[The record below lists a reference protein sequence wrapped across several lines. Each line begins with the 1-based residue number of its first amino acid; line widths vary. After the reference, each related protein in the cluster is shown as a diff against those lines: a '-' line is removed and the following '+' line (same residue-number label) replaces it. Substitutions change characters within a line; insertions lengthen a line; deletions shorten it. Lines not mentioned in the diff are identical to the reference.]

1 MPVEELVVILFH
13 DSVKF
18 YCQHDARIVLRYS
31 NYMPGV
37 RLLFMDLL
45 LPFYT
50 IKTVISF
57 STVFATNPRFLW
69 GSSGWFHLVYISRE
83 RNLKNKISSIDTTC
97 TIVHFEIN
105 EVVSFV
111 CRLAIMTKE
120 NKCIRIQALFK
131 YGSVDVQLE
140 HLKYVSAFGLL
151 LLHSSDKCAIY
162 TAVMTTK
169 LKKRRQEL
177 IPALLKMQ
185 PC

>member
-1 MPVEELVVILFH
+1 MPVEELVVIPFH
-13 DSVKF
+13 DAVKF

-37 RLLFMDLL
+37 SLLFMDLL

-57 STVFATNPRFLW
+57 STVFATNQRFLW

-83 RNLKNKISSIDTTC
+83 RNFKNKISSIDTTC

-120 NKCIRIQALFK
+120 NECIQIQALFK
-131 YGSVDVQLE
+131 YG
-140 HLKYVSAFGLL
+140 
-151 LLHSSDKCAIY
+151 
-162 TAVMTTK
+162 
-169 LKKRRQEL
+169 
-177 IPALLKMQ
+177 
-185 PC
+185 